1 MEHSAFQM
9 VSPSR
14 DTDPATGEL
23 ASHGTTA
30 HFAVEAAGISCQ
42 VPSNANAG
50 RRVELNDVKTGSY
63 NDLTHRVALSTIWNR
78 ADRLSL
84 EKKVSQPGDQTGL
97 G

>member
-1 MEHSAFQM
+1 MSCLPECIVDPTETNPGRGLYMEHSAFQM

-63 NDLTHRVALSTIWNR
+63 NDLTA
-78 ADRLSL
+78 
-84 EKKVSQPGDQTGL
+84 
-97 G
+97 